1 MNFVEL
7 CPLTLSDTLIVCV
20 IMTVGAMVHG
30 SIGFGLALVVV
41 PLLILINPIMVPGP
55 VIFSVLILSILISYK
70 NRDAIDLSGL
80 RSAIIGR
87 IPGAIAGA
95 TVIAVL
101 PTTILSIT
109 LGGLVIVAVV
119 ISAIGFRIRP
129 TSLNL
134 FFTGIL
140 SGFMSATTS
149 MGGPPMAM
157 VYQHETAKRLR
168 GTLGGFLLVGTV
180 ISLGALHIAGKFGRV
195 ELVVSITM
203 LPGILLGFL
212 ISLDISRAL
221 DKRYFRP
228 GILTFSF
235 LMATIVIIKNLIEYY
250 K

>member
-1 MNFVEL
+1 MNLVEL
-7 CPLTLSDTLIVCV
+7 CPLTLPDTLIVCV

-55 VIFSVLILSILISYK
+55 VIFSVLVLSILISYK
-70 NRDAIDLSGL
+70 NRDSIDLSGL
-80 RSAIIGR
+80 KLAIIGR

-95 TVIAVL
+95 AVIVVL

-129 TSLNL
+129 TGPNL

-140 SGFMSATTS
+140 SGFMSSTTS

-157 VYQHETAKRLR
+157 IYQHETARRLR

-180 ISLGALHIAGKFGRV
+180 ISLGALHIAGKFGLV

-203 LPGILLGFL
+203 LPGIILGFL
-212 ISLDISRAL
+212 ISLNISHAL
-221 DKRYFRP
+221 DKKYFRP
-228 GILTFSF
+228 SILTFSF
-235 LMATIVIIKNLIEYY
+235 LMATIVIIKNLIECY